1 MTQRLINLFLISCL
15 FAAGLAVAAPTPTPT
30 AQTKKTP
37 EASFQQGLD
46 CLKQSDTA
54 CAKLALNSIPSQ
66 SVYAKLL
73 AGNIA
78 VAEGDSDSAF
88 RLLLPLQAEPN
99 LPPQASASLH
109 ASLALAYEQQSDP
122 LRALEQ
128 RTMLDLDLSAPADNA
143 AILANQQQILTL
155 LAGLPRNQLVDMRGE
170 SLNTT
175 MQGWIDLALA
185 LRTPGGSQS
194 AINSWRMAYP
204 DLVVADSLLKELDRP
219 QVQSAGAAT
228 DIKPTAEL
236 QGQIALILPFAVE
249 DFYPAADAIERGFMA
264 AQAQAKG
271 DDAVKI
277 YATHGNQSEIATIYQ
292 QALTDG
298 AKYVVGPL
306 TRNEVTALAAMPTAV
321 RTLALN
327 EPETANTNPQ
337 LHSFGL
343 SVETEAGQI
352 ADLARSY
359 GMQTAI
365 IVASDNPLG
374 GHMANAFSE
383 AWIKQGGQIKLQA
396 VITRMSD
403 LEDVKRQISEQPA
416 DMIFIAADA
425 AEARAIRP
433 YLDIATPTFGLSH
446 LYSGL
451 PHDPLDKL
459 LLAVRF
465 VDMPWLLNPDDA
477 NFSAYKAA
485 AADLPPGKM
494 QRWFALG
501 VDAYQLL
508 RELARHPGQ
517 PFSLNGLTGKIYVSA
532 DGSITRELAT
542 GSFGSNGIVLENSP

>member
-1 MTQRLINLFLISCL
+1 MTQRLINLFLIACL
-15 FAAGLAVAAPTPTPT
+15 FVGGWAVAAP
-30 AQTKKTP
+30 AIQIKKTP
-37 EASFQQGLD
+37 ETAFQQGQD
-46 CLKQSDTA
+46 CLKQSDIA
-54 CAKLALNSIPSQ
+54 CAKLALNNIPSQ

-78 VAEGDSDSAF
+78 IAEDDSDSAF
-88 RLLLPLQAEPN
+88 RLLLPLQAQPD
-99 LPPQASASLH
+99 LPPSASASLH

-128 RTMLDLDLSAPADNA
+128 RTLLDLDLSSPADNA

-155 LAGLPRNQLVDMRGE
+155 LAGLPRSQLVDMRGE

-185 LRTPGGSQS
+185 LRTPGGNQS

-204 DLVVADSLLKELDRP
+204 DLVVADSLLKELDQP
-219 QVQSAGAAT
+219 QPQNSGTAT
-228 DIKPTAEL
+228 DVQPASEL

-277 YATHGNQSEIATIYQ
+277 YATYGNQGEIATIYQ
-292 QALTDG
+292 QALADG

-306 TRNEVTALAAMPTAV
+306 TRNEVSALAAMPTAV
-321 RTLALN
+321 PTLALN
-327 EPETANTNPQ
+327 EPETANANPQ

-374 GHMANAFSE
+374 SHMANAFSE

-451 PHDPLDKL
+451 PHDPLDKP

-465 VDMPWLLNPDDA
+465 VDMPWLLHPDDA
-477 NFSAYKAA
+477 NFAAYKAA

-508 RELARHPGQ
+508 RELVRHPGQ
-517 PFSLNGLTGKIYVSA
+517 PFSLDGLTGKIYVSA

-542 GSFGSNGIVLENSP
+542 GSFGSNGIVLESSP